1 MELEQIFKTLNLD
14 TNSPGRI
21 TLNDTNM
28 KPMKVVQIRKRHYIA
43 PLEADPRRKYI
54 LYVLKAS

>member
-1 MELEQIFKTLNLD
+1 MEIAQKFKTLNLES
-14 TNSPGRI
+14 TVTGRI

-28 KPMKVVQIRKRHYIA
+28 KPMKVVQIRKKNYIA

>member
-1 MELEQIFKTLNLD
+1 MELEQIFKTLNLA
-14 TNSPGRI
+14 PGRI

-28 KPMKVVQIRKRHYIA
+28 KPMKVVQIRKKNYIA